1 MISHCPWD
9 KSCRMWWTPAESGP
23 SPSSP
28 PTPPLPHTGRG
39 LLPASE
45 PLLRVWPC
53 LEGFPSSSGGKASA
67 CNAEDWVQSLIRKVP
82 GREGPLEKEMAT
94 HSSILAWRIPWTEE
108 PGGLESMG
116 SWRVGHDWAT
126 NTHTL
131 PWIHSLPLLKAYL
144 PGHFLK
150 DSMMVP
156 DQIKFPSLNTLKAV
170 ILFLHSPYSTYRYWR
185 VPRIKHNSKG
195 NGGGVTTL

>member
-1 MISHCPWD
+1 MFSFWNYSHD
-9 KSCRMWWTPAESGP
+9 SEEASLVAQTVKSLPVMWETRIW
-23 SPSSP
+23 
-28 PTPPLPHTGRG
+28 
-39 LLPASE
+39 
-45 PLLRVWPC
+45 
-53 LEGFPSSSGGKASA
+53 
-67 CNAEDWVQSLIRKVP
+67 SLSQ
-82 GREGPLEKEMAT
+82 EHPLEKEMAT
-94 HSSILAWRIPWTEE
+94 HSSILAWIIPWTEE
-108 PGGLESMG
+108 PGGLESTG

-131 PWIHSLPLLKAYL
+131 PWIYSLPLLKAYL

-195 NGGGVTTL
+195 NGGGVPTL